1 MKYFSYC
8 PEDGIELHE
17 TAEQAAEAA
26 QYYLDQER
34 EEACE
39 GWADNVDQI
48 CWGELKQRVV
58 ETMRR
63 PRTDEDT
70 FISSDCD
77 TVVDYDLIDV

>member
-8 PEDGIELHE
+8 PDEGFELHE
-17 TAEQAAEAA
+17 TAEQAQEAVNNA
-26 QYYLDQER
+26 LDFER
-34 EEACE
+34 GEASE
-39 GWADNVDQI
+39 GWADYVDQF

-70 FISSDCD
+70 FVSA
-77 TVVDYDLIDV
+77 DYDTIVGYALVNV